1 MKTFNSVDEIL
12 DFAINSEQSAFN
24 FYTKLATNSKNIAMK
39 EVFLEFAEEEKTHKK
54 RLETIKEEKNFKVE
68 IVKIQDL
75 KISEYITDVKQSDNM
90 TYQEALIL
98 AMKREKNAIKLYT
111 DLSAIVEDDKMRI
124 LFKSLANEEAKHKLR
139 FELEYD
145 NEVLRE
151 N

>member
-12 DFAINSEQSAFN
+12 DFAIKSEQSAFD
-24 FYTKLATNSKNIAMK
+24 FYTKLAANSKNIAMK

-68 IVKIQDL
+68 IAKIQDL

-90 TYQEALIL
+90 SYQEALIL
-98 AMKREKNAIKLYT
+98 AMKREKNAVKLYT

>member
-12 DFAINSEQSAFN
+12 DFAIKSEQSALD

-68 IVKIQDL
+68 IAKIQDL

-98 AMKREKNAIKLYT
+98 AMKREKNAVKLYT

>member
-12 DFAINSEQSAFN
+12 DFAIKSEQSALD

-54 RLETIKEEKNFKVE
+54 RLETIKEEKIFKVE

-90 TYQEALIL
+90 SYQEALIL
-98 AMKREKNAIKLYT
+98 AMKREKNAVKLYT

>member
-12 DFAINSEQSAFN
+12 DFAIKSEQSALD

-54 RLETIKEEKNFKVE
+54 RLETIKEEKIFKVE

>member
-12 DFAINSEQSAFN
+12 DFAIKSEQSAFD

-39 EVFLEFAEEEKTHKK
+39 KVFLEFAEEEKTHKK
-54 RLETIKEEKNFKVE
+54 RLETIKEEKIFKVE
-68 IVKIQDL
+68 IAKIQDL

-98 AMKREKNAIKLYT
+98 AMKREKNAVKLYT

>member
-12 DFAINSEQSAFN
+12 DFAIKSEQSALD

-68 IVKIQDL
+68 IAKIQDL

-98 AMKREKNAIKLYT
+98 AMKREKNAVKLYT

-139 FELEYD
+139 FEIEYD